1 MSYLYLLSLQLRKPY
16 SLLNVG
22 IQSLSHLRKEGH
34 DISILA
40 SLDESRLAFSS
51 IGPIDIGE
59 KTKKSFDLSEFIT
72 LRPVGHCDKKPP
84 KSQNCNGCI

>member
-1 MSYLYLLSLQLRKPY
+1 MSLQLRKRY

-34 DISILA
+34 NISMLD

-51 IGPIDIGE
+51 IGPTAIGE
-59 KTKKSFDLSEFIT
+59 KTKKLIYLS
-72 LRPVGHCDKKPP
+72 
-84 KSQNCNGCI
+84 S